1 MPVGTFLLF
10 AGREPNRGDDGR
22 GILREFPRMR
32 AFAIFPPGSSEKES
46 VARAKQGPHPWEFP
60 IDVRPCLELVLDLA
74 RKAGQ
79 TVKLVDV
86 NRPEDDRELVGRFV
100 DESHVLPMLVAPS
113 GARLEGLDAFSP
125 AAVRSFL
132 GRG

>member
-1 MPVGTFLLF
+1 MTVGTFLLF
-10 AGREPNRGDDGR
+10 AGGEPYRGDDGR
-22 GILREFPRMR
+22 GILRHFPRMR
-32 AFAIFPPGSSEKES
+32 AFSISRPEFSEKAS
-46 VARAKQGPHPWEFP
+46 VARAKKEPHPWEFP

-74 RKAGQ
+74 KKAGQ

-86 NRPEDDRELVGRFV
+86 NRPQDDVELVGRFV
-100 DESHVLPMLVAPS
+100 NESHLLPMLIAPS

-132 GRG
+132 ARG